1 MAKAQQNASAFIL
14 ELIGSL
20 FFLYV
25 VFGGGLSG
33 TPSAT
38 FSGVG
43 AFFLPLFLGAAV
55 IASVSLFFASFGNIT
70 GMASPRLNL
79 LGMGDTA
86 VAGLSLAALTWSW
99 AGTQSVFFWATLI
112 GFIVSF
118 VGAAYTKKA

>member
-1 MAKAQQNASAFIL
+1 MAKAQQNAATFIL

-25 VFGGGLSG
+25 VFGGGLAGSV
-33 TPSAT
+33 SST

-55 IASVSLFFASFGNIT
+55 IASISLFFASFGNIS
-70 GMASPRLNL
+70 GMSSPKLNL
-79 LGMGDTA
+79 FGMGDA
-86 VAGLSLAALTWSW
+86 AIAGLSLAALTWSW
-99 AGTQSVFFWATLI
+99 SGSQSVFLWATLI

-118 VGAAYTKKA
+118 VGVAYTSRK